1 MLTFINPYHLTQLME
16 FMTNTKRSSS
26 ELHFYRPISIL
37 YKALITFFI
46 FCALLAVCVLT
57 IYDV

>member
-1 MLTFINPYHLTQLME
+1 MNK
-16 FMTNTKRSSS
+16 KRCGS
-26 ELHFYRPISIL
+26 EQQFYRHVSVL

-46 FCALLAVCVLT
+46 FCALAAVCVLT